1 MKQGQMTGCVAVFIA
16 VFLVTQ
22 ASVYAAHFIAGGG
35 RYSPDNMPQ
44 VSVKFQFL
52 GVGSRPVSDPI
63 VPIIDTHIQFTIIH
77 PSGSIPFRL
86 FTSGTEL
93 KPFMVEPVPPS
104 SPPPDR
110 HIITITGKMLSKL
123 VLGVE
128 PDDQHLTEIVDFEV
142 EAKDEKRSDP
152 DGNPLP
158 ESLTL
163 TLHYDAT
170 QDTASRLLETLGAD
184 LVTCNA
190 DICTLTLAGTTIEGE
205 IESHTAGGE

>member
-1 MKQGQMTGCVAVFIA
+1 MKQGQTIGCVAVFIA

-22 ASVYAAHFIAGGG
+22 ASVYANHFIAGGG

-44 VSVKFQFL
+44 VNVEFQFL
-52 GVGSRPVSDPI
+52 GVGVRPVSDPI
-63 VPIIDTHIQFTIIH
+63 VPIIDTHIQFVIIH

-93 KPFMVEPVPPS
+93 KPFDVKPEPPPPPS
-104 SPPPDR
+104 PDR

-128 PDDQHLTEIVDFEV
+128 PDDQHLTEIVEFEV
-142 EAKDEKRSDP
+142 RAMDEKRSDP